1 MAVFS
6 DGGVSSPDIY
16 ISVSYICV
24 IIVCTVLNSLVFV
37 HNFQKKSS
45 VARNLYLFLSAA
57 DLLTSWVLLG
67 ASSVNFLKEKEE
79 ECRNSDEVTCN
90 KEYFK
95 RVVDATL
102 GVKLYSV
109 ISYTMSLSPAHITA
123 FLAGTRFLQIRYPL
137 HPLQLKYVISSLLIT
152 ITWVPVVVGCAMFD
166 VSDKEGNCKPIKGI
180 PVPSAWSYC
189 PRVLGIQIDSFG
201 YFWFIIAIPV
211 ILQIGAMIASVLTI
225 TELVKVYL
233 NPVSEGAGKEENRI
247 RSCSKI
253 LLTNLGSLIHVIV
266 IIITAFQSD
275 VERDHGV
282 TLGNVITYLMFQT
295 VIPSLISMLN
305 PIIYIILTPNF
316 KLKWKTSRLVG
327 NSTDRTD

>member
-16 ISVSYICV
+16 IAVSCICV
-24 IIVCTVLNSLVFV
+24 IIVCTVLNSLVFY
-37 HNFQKKSS
+37 HNLQKKSS

-67 ASSVNFLKEKEE
+67 AYSVDFLKEKDE

-102 GVKLYSV
+102 RVKLYSV
-109 ISYTMSLSPAHITA
+109 ISYTMSFSPAHITS

-152 ITWVPVVVGCAMFD
+152 MTWVPVVVGCAMFD
-166 VSDKEGNCKPIKGI
+166 VSDKEGCKPTKDIFL
-180 PVPSAWSYC
+180 PSAWSVC

-233 NPVSEGAGKEENRI
+233 KPVSEGAGKEEIKI

-253 LLTNLGSLIHVIV
+253 LLTNLGSLSLVIV
-266 IIITAFQSD
+266 IMITAFQSD
-275 VERDHGV
+275 IEGDYS
-282 TLGNVITYLMFQT
+282 LGNVIIYLMFQII
-295 VIPSLISMLN
+295 IPSLISMLN
-305 PIIYIILTPNF
+305 PIIDIILTPNF
-316 KLKWKTSRLVG
+316 KLKSITSL
-327 NSTDRTD
+327 

>member
-1 MAVFS
+1 M
-6 DGGVSSPDIY
+6 D
-16 ISVSYICV
+16 
-24 IIVCTVLNSLVFV
+24 
-37 HNFQKKSS
+37 
-45 VARNLYLFLSAA
+45 
-57 DLLTSWVLLG
+57 
-67 ASSVNFLKEKEE
+67 FLKEKEE

-102 GVKLYSV
+102 GIKLYSV
-109 ISYTMSLSPAHITA
+109 ISYTMSLSPTHITA

-166 VSDKEGNCKPIKGI
+166 VSDKEGCTPKKD
-180 PVPSAWSYC
+180 VFLPSAWSYC

-201 YFWFIIAIPV
+201 YFWFIIALPV

-233 NPVSEGAGKEENRI
+233 NPVSECAGKADNRI

-253 LLTNLGSLIHVIV
+253 LLTNLGSLILVIV
-266 IIITAFQSD
+266 IIVTAFHSD
-275 VERDHGV
+275 VEGEYSI
-282 TLGNVITYLMFQT
+282 GNVITYLMFQT

-316 KLKWKTSRLVG
+316 KLKYICIVG
-327 NSTDRTD
+327 ISTDRTN

>member
-24 IIVCTVLNSLVFV
+24 IIACTVLNSLVYV

-109 ISYTMSLSPAHITA
+109 ISYTMSLSPTHITA

-152 ITWVPVVVGCAMFD
+152 ITWVPVVVGCVMFD
-166 VSDKEGNCKPIKGI
+166 VSDEEGCTPTKD
-180 PVPSAWSYC
+180 VSLPSAWSYC

-201 YFWFIIAIPV
+201 YFWFIIALPV

-233 NPVSEGAGKEENRI
+233 KPVSEGAGKEEIKI

-253 LLTNLGSLIHVIV
+253 LLTNLGSLSLVIV
-266 IIITAFQSD
+266 IMITAFQSD
-275 VERDHGV
+275 VGSDYS
-282 TLGNVITYLMFQT
+282 LGNVITYLMFQT

-316 KLKWKTSRLVG
+316 KLKWTTSVVG
-327 NSTDRTD
+327 ISTDRTN

>member
-24 IIVCTVLNSLVFV
+24 IIACTVLNSLVFV

-67 ASSVNFLKEKEE
+67 ASSVDFLKEKEE

-166 VSDKEGNCKPIKGI
+166 VSDEEGCKPTKDILL
-180 PVPSAWSYC
+180 PSAWSYC

-211 ILQIGAMIASVLTI
+211 ILQIGAMISSVLTI

-233 NPVSEGAGKEENRI
+233 NPVSEGPGKEKNRI

-253 LLTNLGSLIHVIV
+253 LLTNLGSLILVIV
-266 IIITAFQSD
+266 IMITAFQSD
-275 VERDHGV
+275 VGSDYS
-282 TLGNVITYLMFQT
+282 LGNVITYLMFQT

-316 KLKWKTSRLVG
+316 NLKWTTSVIVG
-327 NSTDRTD
+327 NSTDRTDG

>member
-1 MAVFS
+1 M
-6 DGGVSSPDIY
+6 
-16 ISVSYICV
+16 
-24 IIVCTVLNSLVFV
+24 
-37 HNFQKKSS
+37 
-45 VARNLYLFLSAA
+45 ARNLYLFLSAA

-67 ASSVNFLKEKEE
+67 AYSVDFLKEKDE

-102 GVKLYSV
+102 GIKLYSV
-109 ISYTMSLSPAHITA
+109 ISYTMSLSPTHITA

-152 ITWVPVVVGCAMFD
+152 MTWVPVVVGCAMFD
-166 VSDKEGNCKPIKGI
+166 VSDKEGCKPTKGI
-180 PVPSAWSYC
+180 SFSSAWNSC
-189 PRVLGIQIDSFG
+189 PRVLGIQINNFE

-233 NPVSEGAGKEENRI
+233 KPVSEGAGKEEIKI

-253 LLTNLGSLIHVIV
+253 LLTNLGSLSLVIV
-266 IIITAFQSD
+266 IMITAFQSD
-275 VERDHGV
+275 IEGDYS
-282 TLGNVITYLMFQT
+282 LGNVIIYLMFQII
-295 VIPSLISMLN
+295 IPSLISMLN

-316 KLKWKTSRLVG
+316 KLKSITSL
-327 NSTDRTD
+327 

>member
-24 IIVCTVLNSLVFV
+24 IIACTVLNSLVFV

-67 ASSVNFLKEKEE
+67 ASSVDFLKEKEE

-152 ITWVPVVVGCAMFD
+152 ITWQC
-166 VSDKEGNCKPIKGI
+166 
-180 PVPSAWSYC
+180 C
-189 PRVLGIQIDSFG
+189 PPPPNAATPRDFRTPPP
-201 YFWFIIAIPV
+201 PV
-211 ILQIGAMIASVLTI
+211 IFRGVKNGVKSEISLQLVSVTSFSYTYFI
-225 TELVKVYL
+225 TYFISYF
-233 NPVSEGAGKEENRI
+233 NENV
-247 RSCSKI
+247 
-253 LLTNLGSLIHVIV
+253 LLTM
-266 IIITAFQSD
+266 IINRLSKF
-275 VERDHGV
+275 R
-282 TLGNVITYLMFQT
+282 
-295 VIPSLISMLN
+295 LIS
-305 PIIYIILTPNF
+305 
-316 KLKWKTSRLVG
+316 LV
-327 NSTDRTD
+327 RYY